1 MKSKYT
7 SCISNENLASK
18 LTDAVSIKYTLN
30 VRYHMNNFK
39 NINYMLKWLF
49 FDILG
54 WIRNYRI
61 KLTYLLLL
69 LTCLQENFKLHMQ
82 LASSSKGQLH

>member
-30 VRYHMNNFK
+30 VRYHMNDFK

-54 WIRNYRI
+54 
-61 KLTYLLLL
+61 
-69 LTCLQENFKLHMQ
+69 
-82 LASSSKGQLH
+82 

>member
-1 MKSKYT
+1 MV
-7 SCISNENLASK
+7 I
-18 LTDAVSIKYTLN
+18 
-30 VRYHMNNFK
+30 
-39 NINYMLKWLF
+39 

-54 WIRNYRI
+54 WITNYRI